1 MLNIELEEL
10 PEIVLEIY
18 FDSETLYLTEKKNKT
33 LSGQLYSAILTGIDF
48 GAKVMPLT
56 GGLGTVSTLNFN
68 IPENNGLAYFD
79 DNVSTFYN
87 TSFPFNRLV
96 KCGLINPDSG
106 SQADIVWAGLFYIKN
121 INHPLRLMQFDCF
134 EYSFFR
140 NKLVGYNKIK
150 TVNNYDEGRG
160 GYVSATTTEGET
172 IPILYGS
179 HTVLGNP
186 YEIDKML
193 LAPGLLV
200 DASRLR
206 YLICGHKQIFDTIEV
221 YKYLEPI
228 ESFMKLT
235 GNTVDIE
242 NEELGLKAKL
252 LGTGAT
258 PYILGE
264 LYWRK
269 VRIGS
274 ASTIYNNVEN
284 LFDNDDTTY
293 ITLPAGETISV
304 VCDGDLST
312 SQLGVFDS
320 QDSFNLHFTL
330 NWGTDVDTE
339 VRNATIGLKYR
350 SSWSDSATTAIS
362 TDKLSDSDLLEVADS
377 STLNPRGQL
386 PWTVEDLYDVEF
398 VVTNTNATEDIRVF
412 SMHVYIKDIMVQ
424 TRNYDYSKLRNQGGR
439 G

>member
-1 MLNIELEEL
+1 MLDISLNEL
-10 PEIVLEIY
+10 PEVVIEIY
-18 FDSETLYLTEKKNKT
+18 FDDETLYLTEKSNKT
-33 LSGQLYSAILTGIDF
+33 LSGQLYSAILSGIDF

-56 GGLGTVSTLNFN
+56 GGVGTISTLTFE
-68 IPENNGLAYFD
+68 IPENNGLSYFNS
-79 DNVSTFYN
+79 NVSTFYN
-87 TSFPFNRLV
+87 DSFPFNRIV
-96 KCGLINPDSG
+96 KCGLVNPG
-106 SQADIVWAGLFYIKN
+106 SSSQSDIVWVCLFYIKN
-121 INHPLRLMQFDCF
+121 INHPFRLMQFDCY
-134 EYSFFR
+134 EYSFLK

-150 TVNNYDEGRG
+150 TVDYYDEGRG
-160 GYVSATTTEGET
+160 GYIKATTTEGET

-206 YLICGHKQIFDTIEV
+206 YLICGHKQIFDPIKV

-228 ESFMKLT
+228 ESYMKLT
-235 GNTVDIE
+235 GNNVDTE
-242 NEELGLKAKL
+242 NTEMGLKSTL
-252 LGTGAT
+252 LGAGGT

-269 VRIGS
+269 VKIGS

-293 ITLPAGETISV
+293 ITLPAGESISV

-320 QDSFNLHFTL
+320 QDSFNVHFTL
-330 NWGTDVDTE
+330 VWGTDVDTE
-339 VRNATIGLKYR
+339 VRNATIGLRYR
-350 SSWSDSATTAIS
+350 SSNTDSATTAIS
-362 TDKLSDSDLLEVADS
+362 TDILSDSDLLEVADS
-377 STLNPRGQL
+377 TTLNPRGEL

-398 VVTNTNATEDIRVF
+398 VVTNTNATEDIRVY
-412 SMHVYIKDIMVQ
+412 SMHAYINDIMVQ
-424 TRNYDYSKLRNQGGR
+424 TRSYDLSKLRNQGGR